1 MDTTLSLVTY
11 AGARLWAV
19 RTPLLFLLALLL
31 LAVAIFVIGA
41 VADSLAAPAQTL
53 MAEPFRW
60 RRA

>member
-31 LAVAIFVIGA
+31 LAVAVFVIGA
-41 VADSLAAPAQTL
+41 MTDSLAAPTQTL
-53 MAEPFRW
+53 TAEPFRW
-60 RRA
+60 RRV